1 MYLDGQETGNTMS
14 SRAIVDEIELTKLH
28 WLFSNKSM
36 HISHYVKY
44 VLFLLYLL
52 LTSINEPMP
61 AGMRTSRLVFSS
73 IRYKNIINVLTHL
86 QITAKAKRK
95 CR

>member
-1 MYLDGQETGNTMS
+1 M
-14 SRAIVDEIELTKLH
+14 
-28 WLFSNKSM
+28 
-36 HISHYVKY
+36 
-44 VLFLLYLL
+44 LFLLFLI

-86 QITAKAKRK
+86 QITAKQNGNVRRK
-95 CR
+95 GQMLEDY

>member
-1 MYLDGQETGNTMS
+1 M
-14 SRAIVDEIELTKLH
+14 
-28 WLFSNKSM
+28 
-36 HISHYVKY
+36 
-44 VLFLLYLL
+44 LFLLFLV

-95 CR
+95 CKENRSDARRLLKLIGDHTKDGSIILFTF